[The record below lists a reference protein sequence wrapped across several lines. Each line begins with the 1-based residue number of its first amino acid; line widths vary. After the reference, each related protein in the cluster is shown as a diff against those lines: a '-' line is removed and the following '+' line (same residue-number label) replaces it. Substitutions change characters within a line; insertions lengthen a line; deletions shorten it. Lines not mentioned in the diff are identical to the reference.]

1 MLIGISGTLSSG
13 KTEVARYLTLQD
25 FDVLALE
32 EVNTNNG
39 HSTITGHACPSNSF
53 TNSDSH
59 TVNHNLSFTLPI
71 FKVFHSFE
79 ELLSYV
85 TANWRRWFVVNINDL
100 HVLRTLQKKPFFLHI
115 SIDAPIRLRYD
126 RFIAKNKREVS
137 LQEFIDA
144 SDESLYSPAN
154 PFVEINNQ
162 ALINIINTSNSIESL
177 HSRLSE
183 LNLLD
188 STRLRPTWDAYFMRL
203 ADLAALRSNC
213 MKRRVGCVIVR
224 DMRVIA
230 TGYNGTPRYLL
241 NCNQGGCPRCNDG
254 NLSGASLSTCLCLH
268 AEENALLE
276 AGRDRITGGQVTGI
290 SVLYCNTCP
299 CLTCAIKIVQSSI
312 REVVYAQSYSMDSE
326 SRKLL
331 SDANVILRQYNP
343 PPMGGIF
350 I

>member
-13 KTEVARYLTLQD
+13 KTEVARYLTLQG
-25 FDVLALE
+25 FDVIALE
-32 EVNTNNG
+32 EDNATNG
-39 HSTITGHACPSNSF
+39 HSKITSKSSSTNSF
-53 TNSDSH
+53 TNGDANAVSRSPS
-59 TVNHNLSFTLPI
+59 VTLPI

-85 TANWRRWFVVNINDL
+85 TANWRKRFVVNINDL
-100 HVLRTLQKKPFFLHI
+100 NVLQTLQKKPFFLHI
-115 SIDAPIRLRYD
+115 SIDAPIKLRYD
-126 RFIAKNKREVS
+126 RFVAKNKRDVS
-137 LQEFIDA
+137 LQEFIDV
-144 SDESLYSPAN
+144 SDDSLYSPVN

-183 LNLLD
+183 LDLLD
-188 STRLRPTWDAYFMRL
+188 TTRLRPTWDAYFMRL

-254 NLSGASLSTCLCLH
+254 NQSGASLTTCLCLH